1 MKGIKIVS
9 LIAIYL
15 LLTQTLYSQVSGISP
30 SSHIFG
36 YSGGS
41 TKFSLYSSSY
51 WGIGSP
57 SWISCSPAY
66 GSGNATI
73 TLTCQPNNTGSTRTA
88 TLDVG
93 GKSFVVTQGAPVP
106 PPTPTISSTV
116 TQNNGSTTIRW
127 HGTPPSGIS
136 WYWQTSSTG
145 KSMNYGSSTHT
156 VNGVGNYT
164 RYLRAYNSSSQLW
177 STSSAS
183 KTFTVISC
191 NPPGSSSNVPVCYNT
206 SKKLQASSAPGE
218 TNVTSHKWYKSD
230 GSLINDYYIK
240 EENTQ
245 PYATSYTTTFK
256 GNTTLYVSAVC
267 NNSVESNRTQI
278 NISVS
283 SPVTPHVSISS
294 VPAAAGGPEGMTL
307 SICQG
312 DEVTLKASPL
322 NQGNNPT
329 YIWRNKSGAQVG
341 TGESYISRTM
351 VNGDEFT
358 VHLTSSAAC
367 LTNNNPYAESLPIN
381 LNVKNKLHPEV
392 TISAYPSN
400 LICQGDNIEFTAAPD
415 DVSGATV
422 AYKWYVN
429 NSEVGTNNNKFS
441 SENFSGGEK
450 VKCEIT
456 VSGTSCIYNTT
467 DISEEI
473 IVSVN
478 TPPAPPSV
486 SDAQNECGWANLTLT
501 AFSLNGSEVD
511 RHNWYTAEGALLQ
524 HERIIDENN
533 PQYHITKYSQDIYT
547 TTNFYV
553 TAENEC
559 GESAKIEGQAKILH
573 ENREDATLTVN
584 PNKIFICAG
593 ESITFKAESNGTVQS
608 YTWDLNGRES
618 VVTTTNTF
626 TTNNYQQDDY
636 LSVSAYVQ
644 GSDAECTAS
653 GNLTAFSGAPITVK
667 HPSVTLD
674 DITSGCQHN
683 LELTTSSRDLE
694 YGPVY
699 TWFIDGN
706 QIDGVTSDSYAP
718 GYDLLPGNHT
728 AYVQVYAT
736 GACVNPETFTSNEIE
751 FEVHESK
758 DFTVEVSAP
767 NMVCTHHP
775 EAGFYVR
782 TVPPFGNI
790 TFNWDSSLGSF
801 DDLDGNPQTF
811 VIPNPSGTFTVRCD
825 VGNLPSSC
833 LVGDKFDV
841 VEVTVQPS
849 EPPSL
854 DISPDKI
861 FVCGNDNLTFSANSN
876 GKITDYSW
884 ELTNTAGQYVESSTE
899 KYFATNKFEEG
910 YGVSLTAKI
919 NSVANKCVIN
929 GSNVIAELD
938 PNTPIDIVPNPDPTL
953 SPDGT
958 SVILP
963 GQTIEIQAATGE
975 NYDYTWSKDG
985 EPIEGAHS
993 SSYSAESEGVYS
1005 VLIDNRS
1012 CKTTTSV
1019 SLFLNFLRENLIKT
1033 KDIRLVESIPPL
1045 NVEQKNVSIS
1055 YFNGLG
1061 NPMQKIEWMASP
1073 LKADV
1078 VQIIDYDEL
1087 GLESTKYMPYPVAG
1101 NDGVYIEQSQAIDD
1115 YNRFYGSQDWFPDDG
1130 TYTIPIQYEE
1140 SPLNRVLATGAPGDD
1155 WQLGSGNVVTN
1166 DYGTNDIEIRKWV
1179 VISNTSLNNDMVERV
1194 DDYPVNSLLVTTIT
1208 DEDEKWTKE
1217 YKNSQGQV
1225 VLKDVGGNRTYYV
1238 YDNFGLL
1245 RCVIPPETAGVVD
1258 DDFCYY
1264 YIYDIYGRMIEKK
1277 IPGAAPVYMAYDEKD
1292 RLVLSQDGNLH
1303 ENNQWSLTQYNDLG
1317 WTLATGIYT
1326 DTESTTRTREQ
1337 MQTAYGS
1344 DGSDLINSED
1354 YLALSRSYYS
1364 TEPEVLPDAYPA
1376 SILSEFPFNDAFG
1389 LGEGYNK
1396 NIKGLVTY
1404 TETRIPGTEEWL
1416 TTVNYYDDEYQVI
1429 QTTGENHM
1437 GGLDIISNKYDF
1449 SGQVVETKHEH
1460 STPNAAH
1467 TIAKKMDYDHAGRL
1481 LEVKMSVDNGA
1492 EQVIEHNIYNEI
1504 GQLAT
1509 KNIHQTNTNEY
1520 LLQNNLSYNIRGW
1533 LTGLNTTNKDIA
1545 EPLFNLNLYYNEPF
1559 ADATAL
1565 YNGNIS
1571 AMLWSSSKFTAAK
1584 SYKFTYDELERIE
1597 TATYSGASGHNY
1609 NTSYSYDKNGNIE
1622 TLTRHGQFADGSF
1635 GVIDNLDY
1643 DYLGNQLIKVNEA
1656 NGTGTDPRA
1665 KITGFTEIGQ
1675 QNQVIATDPTT
1686 HEYRYDVNGNMTADY
1701 NKGIGNINYNHL
1713 NLPTQIDMGSNN
1725 HINYLYDIAGTK
1737 LQQTVYDEG
1746 SIGKVTDY
1754 VGSFVYE
1761 NKELSYILTDNGR
1774 LMPNG
1779 SGFDYEYYIKDHLG
1793 NVRATVI
1800 NSGGTAIVT
1809 QESHYYPFGYQ
1820 LAGLS
1825 YQQDPLQNAVNKYL
1839 YNGKEMQNEHELNWY
1854 AYGFRMYDPV
1864 LGRFPSIDPKAEEF
1878 AWVSTYNYAE
1888 NEPIANIDLWGLQK
1902 FSYTYMDYMPN
1913 SWANT
1918 PHNFMSL
1925 LYNGTIGGLYNVSA
1939 GILNYGYDFGSYAMK
1954 NGPGMAFENVLS
1966 DIGRAEVDL
1975 KMGAKQFVNDAVT
1988 KPITWGG
1995 VKSSFSNWKNYEI
2008 VPGLVAGGLSAGSR
2022 NLFNVSSNFSKK
2034 TSQEMVTLYRGV
2046 NSSAES
2052 AYINATR
2059 GVVKP
2064 RGGFF
2069 GHSNPLKHNNGYNGT
2084 INSRLTSWTTDID
2097 VGLHY
2102 AYRKNGTGALL
2113 QIQVPKSAM
2122 IKSPNLHRIALFHK
2136 PGTFVS
2142 ESEWLLKGTFRN
2154 VNSTIVNF

>member
-593 ESITFKAESNGTVQS
+593 ESITFTAESNGTVQS

-667 HPSVTLD
+667 YPSVTLD

-736 GACVNPETFTSNEIE
+736 GACVNPKTFTSNEIE

-758 DFTVEVSAP
+758 DFTVEVAAP
-767 NMVCTHHP
+767 NMVCSHYP

-782 TVPPFGNI
+782 TVPAFENT
-790 TFNWDSSLGSF
+790 TFNWNSSLGSF

-849 EPPSL
+849 EPASL

-861 FVCGNDNLTFSANSN
+861 FVCRNDNLTFSATSN

-884 ELTNTAGQYVESSTE
+884 ELTNTAGQHVESSTE
-899 KYFATNKFEEG
+899 KNFVTNHFKEG

-919 NSVANKCVIN
+919 NSLANTCVIGGN
-929 GSNVIAELD
+929 NVFAELS
-938 PNTPIDIVPNPDPTL
+938 PNIPIDIVPNPNPTL
-953 SPDGT
+953 SPSGA

-963 GQTIEIQAATGE
+963 GQTIDIQAATGE
-975 NYDYTWSKDG
+975 NYIYTWYKDG
-985 EPIEGAHS
+985 EPITGANG
-993 SSYSAESEGVYS
+993 SSYTADSEGVYS
-1005 VLIDNRS
+1005 VLIDSRT
-1012 CKTTTSV
+1012 CKTSTSV
-1019 SLFLNFLRENLIKT
+1019 SLFLNYIHENLIKIGEIT
-1033 KDIRLVESIPPL
+1033 SVDEIPPL
-1045 NVEQKNVSIS
+1045 TVDEKNVSIS
-1055 YFNGLG
+1055 YFDGLG
-1061 NPMQKIEWMASP
+1061 RPMQKIEWMASP

-1087 GLESTKYMPYPVAG
+1087 GLESTKYMPYPVAD
-1101 NDGVYIEQSQAIDD
+1101 NDGVYIEQSQAIDG
-1115 YNRFYGSQDWFPDDG
+1115 YNAFYGDESRFQDDVI
-1130 TYTIPIQYEE
+1130 YTIPIKYEA
-1140 SPLNRVLATGAPGDD
+1140 SPQNRVLATGNPGED
-1155 WQLGSGNVVTN
+1155 WQ
-1166 DYGTNDIEIRKWV
+1166 IEGATPHPVRTV
-1179 VISNTSLNNDMVERV
+1179 YSNNTSSESRWKAEGTSLNHNMIVPAN
-1194 DDYPVNSLLVTTIT
+1194 DYPANSLFATTVTN
-1208 DEDEKWTKE
+1208 EDGNSATE
-1217 YKNSQGQV
+1217 YKTTQGLLV
-1225 VLKDVGGNRTYYV
+1225 RKEVGGRSTRYV
-1238 YDNFGLL
+1238 YDDFGLL
-1245 RCVIPPETAGVVD
+1245 RCVIPPAAGKTIND
-1258 DDFCYY
+1258 DYCYY
-1264 YIYDIYGRMIEKK
+1264 YIYDAKHRMIGKK
-1277 IPGAAPVYMAYDEKD
+1277 LPGADPVYMVYNEKD
-1292 RLVLSQDGNLH
+1292 QVVLTQDGNMK
-1303 ENNQWSLTQYNDLG
+1303 EKKQWMLSQYDDFG
-1317 WTLATGIYT
+1317 RAIASGIYT
-1326 DTESTTRTREQ
+1326 DEVDRNRDDVE
-1337 MQTAYGS
+1337 TAYLS
-1344 DGSDLINSED
+1344 NAADFTLETNYEE
-1354 YLALSRSYYS
+1354 LSRTTYS
-1364 TEPEVLPDAYPA
+1364 EYPA
-1376 SILSEFPFNDAFG
+1376 GLAPEYEFKN
-1389 LGEGYNK
+1389 EYNLENGHNL

-1404 TETRIPGTEEWL
+1404 SETKIPGTEQWL
-1416 TTVNYYDDEYQVI
+1416 ITVNYYDDEYRVI
-1429 QTTGENHM
+1429 QTTGQNHL
-1437 GGLDIISNKYDF
+1437 GGIDILHNKYDF
-1449 SGQVVETKHEH
+1449 IGQLLETKHEH
-1460 STPNAAH
+1460 STSYSSH
-1467 TIAKKMDYDHAGRL
+1467 SISKQFIYDHAGRVK
-1481 LEVKMSVDNGA
+1481 EVWMDIDESGTYELIA
-1492 EQVIEHNIYNEI
+1492 ENEYNEL
-1504 GQLAT
+1504 GQLVT
-1509 KNIHQTNTNEY
+1509 KNIHKTGNDY
-1520 LLQNNLSYNIRGW
+1520 LLTSSMDYNIRGW
-1533 LTGLNTTNKDIA
+1533 LTGMSSVDKDNT
-1545 EPLFNLNLYYNEPF
+1545 PLFDLKLMYNENTINPSNELF
-1559 ADATAL
+1559 S
-1565 YNGNIS
+1565 GNIS
-1571 AMLWSSSKFTAAK
+1571 AVEWSSSQFTTK
-1584 SYKFTYDELERIE
+1584 RSFDYDYDELNRIKAAAYAGTGTE
-1597 TATYSGASGHNY
+1597 NY
-1609 NTSYSYDKNGNIE
+1609 NTSYSYDDNGNI
-1622 TLTRHGQFADGSF
+1622 TALNRQGMYADNSF
-1635 GVIDNLDY
+1635 GQIDQLVY
-1643 DYLGNQLIKVNEA
+1643 GYKGNQLIKVNDEA
-1656 NGTGTDPRA
+1656 GDYRAQLNGFSDNGLQSNA
-1665 KITGFTEIGQ
+1665 
-1675 QNQVIATDPTT
+1675 VATDPAT
-1686 HEYRYDVNGNMTADY
+1686 HEYKYDANGNMTADY
-1701 NKGIGNINYNHL
+1701 NKDIEKIEYNHL
-1713 NLPTQIDMGSNN
+1713 NLPTEIDLGNN
-1725 HINYLYDIAGTK
+1725 NRLNYQYDIAGSK
-1737 LQQTVYDEG
+1737 LKQTMIDGG
-1746 SIGKVTDY
+1746 SINKVTDY

-1761 NKELSYILTDNGR
+1761 DNNLAYVLTDFGR
-1774 LMPNG
+1774 LLPKTG
-1779 SGFDYEYYIKDHLG
+1779 GGFDYEYFIKDQVG
-1793 NVRATVI
+1793 NTRITLKNNAGVAAVM
-1800 NSGGTAIVT
+1800 
-1809 QESHYYPFGYQ
+1809 QENHYYPFGLQ
-1820 LAGLS
+1820 LSGLS
-1825 YQQDPLQNAVNKYL
+1825 FNNPIQNVTNKLTFQGQEEQDEHDLGWYQFK
-1839 YNGKEMQNEHELNWY
+1839 W
-1854 AYGFRMYDPV
+1854 RMHSPEI
-1864 LGRFPSIDPKAEEF
+1864 GRFMTIDPIAEDYYYN
-1878 AWVSTYNYAE
+1878 STYAFSE
-1888 NEPIANIDLWGLQK
+1888 NKLIDGIEMEGLERWK
-1902 FSYTYMDYMPN
+1902 TVGD
-1913 SWANT
+1913 
-1918 PHNFMSL
+1918 
-1925 LYNGTIGGLYNVSA
+1925 
-1939 GILNYGYDFGSYAMK
+1939 K
-1954 NGPGMAFENVLS
+1954 NGVQVSWIPASDHFNHNPSQKRVVETRNNSIVNLWLSYKNSPFYASANLPKSSLDAINPYDEYCKNMDIYLSPEIGSWVRRDPIVKATAAGGVVSMYGVTDLSSGFGYSNVLS
-1966 DIGRAEVDL
+1966 GAADFAGQWLANGELGKVNHTSWMLSTVAPWSLAQNGYISGTLPIYNSGFNGFGTPNDIYRSTALEV
-1975 KMGAKQFVNDAVT
+1975 GF
-1988 KPITWGG
+1988 GG
-1995 VKSSFSNWKNYEI
+1995 VSGAASEFIFSSASRFFKKEAINYWRKGNSVIQAGQPRLDQFTIQTYQQLYVENLYYNYLFMNLSVPFNHGSSFTKN
-2008 VPGLVAGGLSAGSR
+2008 S
-2022 NLFNVSSNFSKK
+2022 
-2034 TSQEMVTLYRGV
+2034 
-2046 NSSAES
+2046 
-2052 AYINATR
+2052 
-2059 GVVKP
+2059 
-2064 RGGFF
+2064 
-2069 GHSNPLKHNNGYNGT
+2069 
-2084 INSRLTSWTTDID
+2084 ID
-2097 VGLHY
+2097 
-2102 AYRKNGTGALL
+2102 
-2113 QIQVPKSAM
+2113 
-2122 IKSPNLHRIALFHK
+2122 
-2136 PGTFVS
+2136 
-2142 ESEWLLKGTFRN
+2142 
-2154 VNSTIVNF
+2154 